1 MLRERCI
8 DALGETAFN
17 SAYRYLK
24 ALQEADEAEVRA
36 RALGSL
42 GSARAARATR
52 ARACAKNRGVC
63 ERGLSL
69 SRACRAAQETGFEM
83 GGEAFGGLHDSEEQA
98 QHKLRESSDTS
109 CGRSKQTHG
118 RKPVRSNAG

>member
-42 GSARAARATR
+42 GSARAARAR
-52 ARACAKNRGVC
+52 ARAKSRGVC

-98 QHKLRESSDTS
+98 QHKLREILGVQRVHYSSLIDQLIFMEDT
-109 CGRSKQTHG
+109 HFY
-118 RKPVRSNAG
+118 

>member
-42 GSARAARATR
+42 GSARAARA
-52 ARACAKNRGVC
+52 RACAKSRGVC

-98 QHKLRESSDTS
+98 QHKLRVVNGRREAR
-109 CGRSKQTHG
+109 CGAARVAAEA
-118 RKPVRSNAG
+118 RER